1 MFVFLSL
8 ILSAGTPVIGA
19 ANTNTAPQPKIKIV
33 HPVLLAEPRD
43 ANPKIADDKY
53 DAIVSHDVSAEY
65 KDLQSAINAVP
76 DNGSKPFRLLVKP
89 GTYQGQFIVPKEKAH
104 VQLIGEDVTN
114 TTLTYSLNQSES
126 PAPDG
131 KPIYNNAGTV
141 VLGDDF
147 RAENI
152 TFQNTSGDH
161 GQALALR
168 VDGDRA
174 VFNHCRLLGWQDT
187 LRVDDARQ
195 YFTNCYIEGR
205 VDFIYGSGTAV
216 FDRCEIRSKNG
227 GYVTAA
233 NTPQDKP
240 FGLVFLDCKLTG
252 DPTPWVNPTNTAAA
266 TPSKKPLAF
275 LGRPWRPYA
284 SVAYLNCW
292 MGDHIRP
299 EGWNNWRNPTN
310 ELTARFAEYNNTGP
324 GANPAAR
331 CKWAKQL
338 TKEKAEKITSE
349 SVLGGSDGW
358 NPTQP

>member
-1 MFVFLSL
+1 MFLFLSL
-8 ILSAGTPVIGA
+8 ILSARTPVIGA

-53 DAIVSHDVSAEY
+53 DAIVSHDVSADY

-114 TTLTYSLNQSES
+114 TILTYSLNQSES

-161 GQALALR
+161 GQALALP
-168 VDGDRA
+168 VA
-174 VFNHCRLLGWQDT
+174 WL
-187 LRVDDARQ
+187 ARH
-195 YFTNCYIEGR
+195 
-205 VDFIYGSGTAV
+205 TA
-216 FDRCEIRSKNG
+216 G
-227 GYVTAA
+227 G
-233 NTPQDKP
+233 
-240 FGLVFLDCKLTG
+240 
-252 DPTPWVNPTNTAAA
+252 
-266 TPSKKPLAF
+266 
-275 LGRPWRPYA
+275 
-284 SVAYLNCW
+284 
-292 MGDHIRP
+292 
-299 EGWNNWRNPTN
+299 
-310 ELTARFAEYNNTGP
+310 
-324 GANPAAR
+324 
-331 CKWAKQL
+331 
-338 TKEKAEKITSE
+338 
-349 SVLGGSDGW
+349 
-358 NPTQP
+358 